1 MKIEDLV
8 ADLSKDPF
16 NSSLNFAVAVEYERI
31 NQTASAVSFYLR
43 TAEFSTIN
51 KDPMVYAALLK
62 MAHCFDDQ
70 KDRVA
75 TVSNCLLQ
83 AITYDSNRPEGY
95 FLLSQFY
102 ERQNKWQES
111 YTFAQIGLDKSDYAP
126 LPVDVGYYGKYCLD
140 FQKAIAA
147 YWIGRGKESEYLLRV
162 LLTMDIAPNYA
173 NAAKYNLERITGA
186 SI

>member
-1 MKIEDLV
+1 MKIDQLV

-16 NSSLNFAVAVEYERI
+16 NSNLNFAVAVEYERI

-43 TAEFSTIN
+43 TAEFSTTP

-70 KDRVA
+70 KDRIA
-75 TVSNCLLQ
+75 TVTNCLLQ

-102 ERQNKWQES
+102 ERQNQWQES
-111 YTFAQIGLDKSDYAP
+111 YTWAQVGLDKPEYAP
-126 LPVDVGYYGKYCLD
+126 LPVDVGYLGRYCLE
-140 FQKAIAA
+140 FQKAVAA
-147 YWIGRGKESEYLLRV
+147 YWIGRGNESEYLLRV
-162 LLTMDIAPNYA
+162 LLNTNIDPQYA
-173 NAAKYNLERITGA
+173 NAVKYNLERITGVA
-186 SI
+186 V